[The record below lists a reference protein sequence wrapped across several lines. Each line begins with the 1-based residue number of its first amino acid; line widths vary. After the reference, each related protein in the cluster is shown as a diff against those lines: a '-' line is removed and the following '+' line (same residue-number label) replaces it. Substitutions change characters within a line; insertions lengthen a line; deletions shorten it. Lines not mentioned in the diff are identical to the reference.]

1 MRRKWGRRIDGDGL
15 GEGNG
20 GGEMEGGGNN
30 GVGLHVCMRSDGGAD
45 WGASEFRFIDA
56 VSSPISCMSGAGH
69 VCVSNPT

>member
-15 GEGNG
+15 REGNG

-30 GVGLHVCMRSDGGAD
+30 GMGLCMRSDGGAD

-56 VSSPISCMSGAGH
+56 VSSPMSCMSGAGH
-69 VCVSNPT
+69 VCISNPT